1 MLRSR
6 RRRSPNPGGT
16 GAAGVGGFD
25 EILDLVAS
33 GGVAAIPAG
42 PIAEYV
48 QAVARVDPDTLSRDG
63 ALAYRLNLY
72 NAGALAPARRAFD
85 ATEQTVLR
93 MPGGFSEPFVE
104 VAGRG
109 EAATH
114 RQQTRSRCGLPLV
127 RRVASGRA
135 TSSSRRPSP
144 RRYGAPPGRCTP
156 APCRTR
162 CSDARLRRPLRPQ
175 TRIR

>member
-1 MLRSR
+1 MDGPNPLSALVSMLRAR
-6 RRRSPNPGGT
+6 RLRSPNPEGT

-48 QAVARVDPDTLSRDG
+48 QAMARVDPDTLSRDG
-63 ALAYRLNLY
+63 ALAYWLNLY
-72 NAGALAPARRAFD
+72 NAGALDLARRAFD
-85 ATEQTVLR
+85 ATKQTVLR
-93 MPGGFSEPFVE
+93 IPGGFSEPFVE

-114 RQQTRSRCGLPLV
+114 PAADQVTVRIAALSAGDIYPAATRASAI
-127 RRVASGRA
+127 RRAARSMY
-135 TSSSRRPSP
+135 S
-144 RRYGAPPGRCTP
+144 
-156 APCRTR
+156 
-162 CSDARLRRPLRPQ
+162 CSVSYPM
-175 TRIR
+175 